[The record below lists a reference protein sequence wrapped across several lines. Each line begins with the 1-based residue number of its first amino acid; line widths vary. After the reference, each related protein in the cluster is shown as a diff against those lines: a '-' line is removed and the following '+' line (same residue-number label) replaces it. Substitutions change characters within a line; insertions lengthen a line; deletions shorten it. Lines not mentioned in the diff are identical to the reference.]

1 MKKILI
7 VDDEPD
13 IIEFLKYN
21 LIKEGYF
28 VLSSNNGVEA
38 LKVAAENIPDMIIL
52 DVMMPGMDG
61 IETCRQL
68 RGTNIFKNTIIIF
81 LSACS
86 EDYSQIT
93 GLDTGADD
101 YIVKPVK
108 LRVLFSKINAFFR
121 RSEDTENNQNLI
133 KLGSYTIDKNKYQVR
148 FGEKEI
154 DLPKKEFEL
163 LYYLASKPDRVV
175 RREEIYNKI
184 WGDEIIVGERT
195 IDVHIR
201 KLRDKLGDDVI
212 KTIKG
217 VGYKFESQ

>member
-13 IIEFLKYN
+13 ILEFLSYN
-21 LIKEGYF
+21 LIKEGYN
-28 VLSSNNGVEA
+28 VSTASNGAEA
-38 LKVAAENIPDMIIL
+38 INTANKMIPDMIIL
-52 DVMMPGMDG
+52 DVMMPEIDG

-68 RGTNIFKNTIIIF
+68 RNLTTFKNTIIIF
-81 LSACS
+81 LSARS
-86 EDYSQIT
+86 EDYTQIA

-108 LRVLFSKINAFFR
+108 LRILLSKINAFFR
-121 RSEDTENNQNLI
+121 RTAESVSKQNIIQTGSLI
-133 KLGSYTIDKNKYQVR
+133 IDKNKYLVTLNH
-148 FGEKEI
+148 KEI
-154 DLPKKEFEL
+154 YLPKKEFEL
-163 LYYLASKPDRVV
+163 LYFLASKPGRVI

-184 WGDEIIVGERT
+184 WGNEIVVGERT

-201 KLRDKLGDDVI
+201 KLRDKLGDGII

-217 VGYKFESQ
+217 IGYKFE